1 MEKIDS
7 SKEDSIKIDK
17 LNKRL
22 ACSLKNKLL
31 HESPFLSENCI
42 FRVPRTLR
50 QHNESIYE
58 PKIVSIGPY
67 HRGKDRLAPMDNIKL
82 WYLDT
87 LLARSVTP
95 SSRRNLA
102 TINRMHSRTSEKNN
116 QLLCRKG

>member
-1 MEKIDS
+1 MEKTDS
-7 SKEDSIKIDK
+7 SKEVSIKIDK
-17 LNKRL
+17 LSKLL

-31 HESPFLSENCI
+31 HESPSLSENSI
-42 FRVPRTLR
+42 FRFPRTLR

-67 HRGKDRLAPMDNIKL
+67 HRGKDRLAPMENIKL
-82 WYLDT
+82 W
-87 LLARSVTP
+87 LLGHPPSPVTP

-102 TINRMHSRTSEKNN
+102 TINRMHSQTSEKNN